1 MRKLSPALLL
11 APLLLGLAAC
21 GTPQEQCINRST
33 RELRSLQSLLAE
45 VEGNL
50 ARGYAYEE
58 YEVPMTRWE
67 VCGTETITR
76 PDGTVIEKPQ
86 MCLEDYTITRS
97 RQVAID
103 PAAEARKRDGLR
115 AKIRA
120 LTPQAEAAIRACKV
134 AYPE

>member
-1 MRKLSPALLL
+1 MRKISLLILL
-11 APLLLGLAAC
+11 ALAAC

-33 RELRSLQSLLAE
+33 RELRNLQSLLQE

-50 ARGYAYEE
+50 ARGYAWEE

-67 VCGTETITR
+67 VCGSTTITR

-86 MCLEDYTITRS
+86 MCLEDYSVTRR

-103 PAAEARKRDGLR
+103 PGAETRKRDGLR
-115 AKIRA
+115 KKIKQ
-120 LTPQAEAAIRACKV
+120 LTPQVTAGIAACKA